1 MGIKDFINRPLKE
14 ETVKKIADYKLDLNK
29 EVTSLK
35 EKYRVYSNKD
45 IDLNLIARF
54 SRFIYGNPKHIAI
67 VSAIQYIVFI
77 IILYFYN
84 PLNINSN
91 YPVFSKLLVLIVA
104 FIYVILFI
112 FIQEKVDLGD
122 DIDLIDPTEKSF
134 LVRVIATIAFFILF
148 VLVIK
153 GLIWLFI
160 NTQLVE
166 FLRLSMSFIAVIGV
180 LGFIYILMK
189 KKIDNTQNAPKKNF
203 WTLFVKIIMFLPC
216 LLVDAMEYIKYEYN
230 LTSKPIWMLMGVE
243 ATVIGL
249 WFIMPLLFSKISD
262 YNGIKL
268 LNKPVNLNKEY
279 DIGDFKKL
287 YDEKNLKADNDV
299 RNIDQYYN
307 DNLNSEIKNDKK
319 KENEELYDTEK
330 FNDPNMPKNKIVASI
345 YKKLKKPVE
354 LKITYKKHPQYND
367 TDNKRF
373 RYKYALSGWFYINP
387 QPPNTRKA
395 YTQYTNILK
404 YGNKVNIEY
413 NGQLG
418 SLRVMTEVA
427 ANSSDITIKNA
438 QVEVFETK
446 NVIYQRWNHIVVN
459 YDSGFIDVFLNGEL
473 VGSKSGVAPYMNFD
487 TIVAGAYNGI
497 EGGICNVVYYEEIL
511 KKSEIVL
518 MYKALRD
525 KKIPYIWRMKDDII
539 ITKGQE
545 RKVTFVADIKKFFR
559 VD

>member
-14 ETVKKIADYKLDLNK
+14 ETLKKITDYKLDLNN
-29 EVTSLK
+29 EVTNLK
-35 EKYRVYSNKD
+35 EKYRVYSKKD
-45 IDLNLIARF
+45 LDLNFIDRF

-67 VSAIQYIVFI
+67 VSALQYVIFI

-112 FIQEKVDLGD
+112 FIQQKIDAGN

-134 LVRVIATIAFFILF
+134 LVKVISTIAFFILF
-148 VLVIK
+148 VLVLK
-153 GLIWLFI
+153 GVIWLFM
-160 NTQLVE
+160 NTKLVE

-180 LGFIYILMK
+180 FGLIYILMK
-189 KKIDNTQNAPKKNF
+189 KKIDNAQNAPKKSF
-203 WTLFVKIIMFLPC
+203 WSLFVKLIMFLPC

-230 LTSKPIWMLMGVE
+230 LTSKPIWMLIGVE
-243 ATVIGL
+243 AALIGL
-249 WFIMPLLFSKISD
+249 WFIVPFIFSQISD

-287 YDEKNLKADNDV
+287 YAEQNLKADNDV
-299 RNIDQYYN
+299 RNIDQYYS
-307 DNLNSEIKNDKK
+307 DNLNSEIRKETK
-319 KENEELYDTEK
+319 KENEALEDKRMYS
-330 FNDPNMPKNKIVASI
+330 DPNMPKNQILAAI
-345 YKKLKKPVE
+345 YKKLKNPIGIKVAY
-354 LKITYKKHPQYND
+354 KIYPQY
-367 TDNKRF
+367 TDEETKRF

-404 YGNKVNIEY
+404 YGDKVNIEY

-427 ANSSDITIKNA
+427 ADSTDINIKNT

-497 EGGICNVVYYEEIL
+497 EGGICNIVYYEEIL

-525 KKIPYIWRMKDDII
+525 KTMPYIWSINDDLN
-539 ITKGQE
+539 ITKGE
-545 RKVTFVADIKKFFR
+545 EHKTSFVADFKKFLKI
-559 VD
+559 D